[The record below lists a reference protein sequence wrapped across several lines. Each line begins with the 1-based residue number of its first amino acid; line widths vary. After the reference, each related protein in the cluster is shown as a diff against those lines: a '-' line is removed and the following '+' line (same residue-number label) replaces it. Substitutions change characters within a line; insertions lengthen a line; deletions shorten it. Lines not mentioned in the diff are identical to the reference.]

1 MLFGKKIN
9 RVIDVKKAE
18 ERFAKDREQLP
29 LEKKDKPAM
38 ILAALIVFVP
48 AFLLVVGFFA
58 LVLYLFFF
66 KVPAKEL
73 CRSSFPV
80 LPVSQRGLK
89 ARAVVQTKQRP
100 RCDVYGPILCGRYI
114 CRGGAF
120 SIFLGRQ
127 DFGGDRRRSQK
138 SVYFFR
144 RIGYDKRKDML
155 SGITARN
162 GRRTDRMG
170 G

>member
-48 AFLLVVGFFA
+48 AFLLVLAVFA

-66 KVPAKEL
+66 
-73 CRSSFPV
+73 R
-80 LPVSQRGLK
+80 
-89 ARAVVQTKQRP
+89 
-100 RCDVYGPILCGRYI
+100 
-114 CRGGAF
+114 
-120 SIFLGRQ
+120 FL
-127 DFGGDRRRSQK
+127 
-138 SVYFFR
+138 
-144 RIGYDKRKDML
+144 
-155 SGITARN
+155 
-162 GRRTDRMG
+162 
-170 G
+170 

>member
-38 ILAALIVFVP
+38 ILAALSVFVP

-66 KVPAKEL
+66 
-73 CRSSFPV
+73 R
-80 LPVSQRGLK
+80 
-89 ARAVVQTKQRP
+89 
-100 RCDVYGPILCGRYI
+100 
-114 CRGGAF
+114 
-120 SIFLGRQ
+120 
-127 DFGGDRRRSQK
+127 
-138 SVYFFR
+138 FF
-144 RIGYDKRKDML
+144 
-155 SGITARN
+155 
-162 GRRTDRMG
+162 
-170 G
+170 

>member
-38 ILAALIVFVP
+38 ILAALIAFVP

-66 KVPAKEL
+66 
-73 CRSSFPV
+73 R
-80 LPVSQRGLK
+80 
-89 ARAVVQTKQRP
+89 
-100 RCDVYGPILCGRYI
+100 
-114 CRGGAF
+114 
-120 SIFLGRQ
+120 
-127 DFGGDRRRSQK
+127 
-138 SVYFFR
+138 FF
-144 RIGYDKRKDML
+144 
-155 SGITARN
+155 
-162 GRRTDRMG
+162 
-170 G
+170 